1 MRREFFET
9 VKGLVS
15 KGLENKRL
23 LSVRAGEIKAK
34 IESGRYS
41 PQVVAELRDELRAI
55 EREIESV
62 DINARHEADLL
73 IEQFKRALAAE
84 VALCGADI
92 DDADAKLLQ
101 FDLTEKEYL
110 SLLDKHQSNPTM
122 TQLVLKNAKSRGLDL
137 GVHFTGNDSEIQSA
151 DGVRD
156 AVRVALDH
164 YQIPSVYDRLFGDGS
179 AFERAYDVE
188 DRNWKDNPVVA
199 YSSDR
204 LANAVALLSGGND
217 ISEDVQRD
225 VVREFTGQRG
235 ALEILRG
242 AAKRGRNFIAADE
255 AANLMEANA

>member
-1 MRREFFET
+1 MRREFFGA
-9 VKGLVS
+9 V
-15 KGLENKRL
+15 KGLENKGIEDKRL
-23 LSVRAGEIKAK
+23 LSVRAGEIRKK

-41 PQVVAELRDELRAI
+41 PQVVAQLRDELRAI
-55 EREIESV
+55 EREIEAV

-73 IEQFKRALAAE
+73 VEQFKRDLVAE
-84 VALCGADI
+84 VDLCGADI

-122 TQLVLKNAKSRGLDL
+122 ARLTLKTAKSRGLDL
-137 GVHFTGNDSEIQSA
+137 GVHFTGNDSEIRNA

-156 AVRVALDH
+156 AVRVALAH
-164 YQIPSVYDRLFGDGS
+164 YQIPSAYDRLFGDGS
-179 AFERAYDVE
+179 AFERAYNVE
-188 DRNWKDNPVVA
+188 DRNWRETPIVG
-199 YSSDR
+199 YTSDR

-225 VVREFTGQRG
+225 IVKEFSGQRG

-242 AAKRGRNFIAADE
+242 AAKSGRKLAAEDE
-255 AANLMEANA
+255 VITMLGEG

>member
-9 VKGLVS
+9 IKALVNKGI
-15 KGLENKRL
+15 EDKRL
-23 LSVRAGEIKAK
+23 LSVRAGEIKTK

-41 PQVVAELRDELRAI
+41 PQVVAQLRDELRSV

-62 DINARHEADLL
+62 DINARHEADVL
-73 IEQFKRALAAE
+73 IEQFKRDLAAE

-92 DDADAKLLQ
+92 DDADARLLQ
-101 FDLTEKEYL
+101 FGLTESEYL

-122 TQLVLKNAKSRGLDL
+122 AQLILKDAKGRGLDL
-137 GVHFTGNDSEIQSA
+137 GVHFTGNDSEIRSA
-151 DGVRD
+151 DGVSD
-156 AVRVALDH
+156 AVRVALAH
-164 YQIPSVYDRLFGDGS
+164 YNIPSVYERLFGEKS
-179 AFERAYDVE
+179 PFERAYNVE
-188 DRNWKDNPVVA
+188 DRNWRETPIVA

-225 VVREFTGQRG
+225 IVKEFSAQRG

-242 AAKRGRNFIAADE
+242 AAKSGRKLAAEDE
-255 AANLMEANA
+255 AITLLGEV